1 MKNNKVFITN
11 QNNVKGLEF
20 PFVICVA
27 QDIIN
32 NKNIPFRNALY
43 MSITRSFLQ
52 TYLLLDSEYED
63 VDNIK
68 KGLDNINKQYK
79 IISKKPTKEECIE
92 IARNIKLFK
101 EKLSSTFDEEV
112 DKIFAKLKY
121 TGEARRKAKKAIEEL
136 NFYKEKDLLKTEEYL
151 KSNKQY
157 YE

>member
-79 IISKKPTKEECIE
+79 IITKKPTKEECIE

-101 EKLSSTFDEEV
+101 
-112 DKIFAKLKY
+112 
-121 TGEARRKAKKAIEEL
+121 
-136 NFYKEKDLLKTEEYL
+136 
-151 KSNKQY
+151 
-157 YE
+157 